1 MALAGGLMLKM
12 LPGLAPVLASGL
24 LLGAAPRQ
32 GATPD
37 KPAAGKQVLLIVAGL
52 PRHIEE
58 TWPQMEQSLIVP
70 NEEAGYSFTNFFV
83 TNTGLACNK
92 DSPMWK
98 SRKCEEPTDKESNVN
113 QSKKLFAPR
122 KVTVLDHLGIIENNP
137 YRYGGCHGG
146 PEDDGDEAVI
156 VRARYGSH
164 ENDDDTDN
172 ACSGWT
178 WWDRVHHVLE
188 RVAHEGLGARFDRM
202 VALRPDVV
210 LKWAQISGRAPKTNL
225 VEMRLEEMCEKR
237 PGLSFVTGSW
247 LQRGRTYLHDRDFD
261 FMHILCPGDKLPAY
275 EEAMR
280 TPVKKCDHEPIPT
293 LPPGFNSNKGWGR
306 KALYC
311 QFVQVLQIHNI
322 SVEHW
327 DDSFHLGWPDRFCG
341 SPEHSGR
348 C

>member
-1 MALAGGLMLKM
+1 VTMAHAGGLMLRM
-12 LPGLAPVLASGL
+12 LPGLAPLLASGL
-24 LLGAAPRQ
+24 HLSG
-32 GATPD
+32 TPG
-37 KPAAGKQVLLIVAGL
+37 KPAAGKKVLLIVAGL

-58 TWPQMEQSLIVP
+58 TWPQMEESLIVP
-70 NEEAGYSFTNFFV
+70 NEQAGYSFTNFFV
-83 TNTGLACNK
+83 TDTGLACHK
-92 DSPMWK
+92 DSPMWT
-98 SRKCEEPTDKESNVN
+98 SRKCEEPIDKGSNVN
-113 QSKKLFAPR
+113 QIKKLFAPR
-122 KVTVLDHLGIIENNP
+122 EVTVLDYFGVTGIYP
-137 YRYGGCHGG
+137 YRVGCHGG
-146 PEDDGDEAVI
+146 PDDDGYEVS
-156 VRARYGSH
+156 VRAQDGSH

-210 LKWAQISGRAPKTNL
+210 LKWAQIPGRATTTNPVVL
-225 VEMRLEEMCEKR
+225 RLEEMCEKR

-247 LQRGRTYLHDRDFD
+247 LQRGKFYLHDRDTD

-293 LPPGFNSNKGWGR
+293 LPPGFNSKKGWGR
-306 KALYC
+306 TALYC

-322 SVEHW
+322 SLEHW

-341 SPEHSGR
+341 AP
-348 C
+348 